1 MEDLYKHRGYFDTYG
16 SDVFISMGLGALTIA
31 ITSYT
36 SYQSVLAQVRSNWN
50 EHKCN
55 PIYMPFAGIIM
66 PQPGMSTTDNTI
78 QNFSYCIHQDAA
90 MVFQVAMMPIEF
102 CIFMTIEFM
111 DMVLGSIL
119 AFIRLIK
126 WLRDQLGGIFASIYN
141 KIVYFIV
148 PLVEITIH
156 VRDALSRITAIALTS
171 VFVTVTVYKTTVS
184 GLINVMNILCDL
196 LIALISVIVAMI
208 LVAFILLMTP
218 AFPVGITMFAT
229 GTAVM
234 TAILVPTVIL
244 YVLMQTFTSS
254 IMNERGRSAPS
265 IPSIKK
271 RRRR

>member
-16 SDVFISMGLGALTIA
+16 SDVVVSLGIGALTVA

-36 SYQSVLAQVRSNWN
+36 SYQSVLAQVRTNWN
-50 EHKCN
+50 AHKCN

-66 PQPGMSTTDNTI
+66 PQPGISTKDNTI
-78 QNFSYCIHQDAA
+78 QNFSYCIHQNAA

-102 CIFMTIEFM
+102 GIYMSIGFM
-111 DMVLGSIL
+111 DAVLGSIL

-126 WLRDQLGGIFASIYN
+126 WLRDQLGGIFASLYR
-141 KIVYFIV
+141 KIVYFII
-148 PLVEITIH
+148 PLVETLIH
-156 VRDALSRITAIALTS
+156 VRDALSRVTAIALTT
-171 VFVTVTVYKTTVS
+171 VFVTVTVYNTAVS

-208 LVAFILLMTP
+208 LVAFIMLMTP
-218 AFPVGITMFAT
+218 AFPVGITMFSI

-234 TAILVPTVIL
+234 TAILVPTVVL
-244 YVLMQTFTSS
+244 YVIMQTFTNAV
-254 IMNERGRSAPS
+254 MNESGSRTPS
-265 IPSIKK
+265 IPSI

>member
-16 SDVFISMGLGALTIA
+16 SDVFVSMGLGALTIA
-31 ITSYT
+31 ITSYA

-66 PQPGMSTTDNTI
+66 PQPGMSTADNTI

-90 MVFQVAMMPIEF
+90 MVFQVAMLPIEF

-111 DMVLGSIL
+111 DMVMESIL
-119 AFIRLIK
+119 AFIRLMK
-126 WLRDQLGGIFASIYN
+126 WLSDQIGGFFASTYN
-141 KIVYFIV
+141 KLLYFII
-148 PLVEITIH
+148 PLVEMVVH
-156 VRDALSRITAIALTS
+156 MRDALSKITAIALTS
-171 VFVTVTVYKTTVS
+171 VFVTMTVYNTAVS

-208 LVAFILLMTP
+208 LVAFVLLMTP

-254 IMNERGRSAPS
+254 IMNESGNRTPS
-265 IPSIKK
+265 IPSIS
-271 RRRR
+271 R